1 MSPVSTEQKELKVT
15 DKRIFTA
22 EGELKEEYKF
32 LSEQASFAEPAPPPP
47 SPRDEPSVAPPPSQ
61 PVGNGEPEASAR
73 LELPSTPPGHGPTF
87 FDLVLLLA
95 EPASLYLGDV
105 ELPDGQVAENLEMAR
120 AHIDLL
126 DVLRQKTMGNLNVQE
141 AAFLEDLL
149 YRLRVRYVQK
159 RG

>member
-1 MSPVSTEQKELKVT
+1 VSSERKEIKVT

-22 EGELKEEYKF
+22 EGELKEEYRF
-32 LSEQASFAEPAPPPP
+32 LNEPTTPTEPPPAPPPP
-47 SPRDEPSVAPPPSQ
+47 RRETAAAEQPAEPA
-61 PVGNGEPEASAR
+61 AR

-87 FDLVLLLA
+87 FDLVLMLA

-126 DVLRQKTMGNLNVQE
+126 DVLRQKTMGNLNLQE
-141 AAFLEDLL
+141 GAFLEDLL